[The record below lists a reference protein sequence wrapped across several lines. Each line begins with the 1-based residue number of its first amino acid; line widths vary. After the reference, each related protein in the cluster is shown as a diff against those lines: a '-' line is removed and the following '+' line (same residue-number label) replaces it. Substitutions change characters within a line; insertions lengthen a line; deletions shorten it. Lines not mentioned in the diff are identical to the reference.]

1 MFKRYFYTII
11 HLKPHQIYY
20 RIFFTFLKPR
30 PSLKAYSSL
39 SKPNKEWRFCGNPRQ
54 IIDREQITFLN
65 ESYSMNAID
74 WNSQKASKLWMYN
87 LHYFDFL
94 YANHQE
100 EARNESLIDHWID
113 HNPPANGIAWDSYP
127 TSLRI
132 VNWIKWCLAGNIN
145 STKILD
151 SLYLQSDWL
160 SKRVEHHIEGNHLF
174 ANGKALLFAGLFFSS
189 FQSAKFKK
197 MGLKILQNELT
208 KQVLEDGGH
217 FELSPMYHAIITED
231 ILDLI
236 QLSKIFPDSFPQELE
251 QSMRSVVTQ
260 MISWLDAMTHS
271 DGTMPFLNDA
281 TNNISHTLLAIQ
293 EYAVF
298 LEIPYTA
305 NNDELIMLP
314 ESGYYIYQT
323 NEYKMIMD
331 LADIGPNYQPG
342 HAHADTF
349 SFEVSIHKNKFIV
362 NLGISSYQGEE
373 TRVKERGTS
382 NHSTLLIDGK
392 NSSDVWGE
400 FRVGQRAKIISKNIS
415 RESNDL
421 ILQASHDGYK
431 RIYGSPIH
439 RREFVLSKKSIAIND
454 SISGSGNHEVTIL
467 FHLHPEVIILGHDD
481 SSIDLMHEEL
491 NITFNSSLMSSL
503 QIIESMYAPE
513 FGMQVPTKSI
523 ALKEKLS
530 FPSTINSSFTW

>member
-1 MFKRYFYTII
+1 MKLVEFTTLYRQERVFINPDLVTY
-11 HLKPHQIYY
+11 LKPYMENPEKTSIYFNATNEAKSF
-20 RIFFTFLKPR
+20 IVIDNAINDVIN
-30 PSLKAYSSL
+30 SL
-39 SKPNKEWRFCGNPRQ
+39 
-54 IIDREQITFLN
+54 EQIQNRGYDSVGIAMKTNEYWNIEKSASINNEDGLTKLQEKILN
-65 ESYSMNAID
+65 KSTTMALAHTRWATHGSKSERNSHPHTSMNNNII
-74 WNSQKASKLWMYN
+74 LV
-87 LHYFDFL
+87 H
-94 YANHQE
+94 
-100 EARNESLIDHWID
+100 
-113 HNPPANGIAWDSYP
+113 NGIIS
-127 TSLRI
+127 
-132 VNWIKWCLAGNIN
+132 N
-145 STKILD
+145 
-151 SLYLQSDWL
+151 
-160 SKRVEHHIEGNHLF
+160 F
-174 ANGKALLFAGLFFSS
+174 
-189 FQSAKFKK
+189 
-197 MGLKILQNELT
+197 
-208 KQVLEDGGH
+208 
-217 FELSPMYHAIITED
+217 
-231 ILDLI
+231 
-236 QLSKIFPDSFPQELE
+236 QELKNFLRE
-251 QSMRSVVTQ
+251 KNYTFYSETDTEVIANLIEYYLKDNDIETSIKLASDN
-260 MISWLDAMTHS
+260 MI
-271 DGTMPFLNDA
+271 GTWALGIINTFDPD
-281 TNNISHTLLAIQ
+281 NIYITRYGSPLVLG
-293 EYAVF
+293 Y
-298 LEIPYTA
+298 
-305 NNDELIMLP
+305 NDELIMLP